1 MAKLIMLTGKG
12 GVGKSTTSSA
22 IALSYSNQGFKTL
35 LVSSDPAHST
45 QDVLGVDVGFEPT
58 PIKENLWAKNLNTQT
73 QAKQFFDQLQEAMS
87 KSFSKAVPFFDSEIF
102 GDWANFPGMD
112 EVFALEE
119 IQSLTQGIDY
129 DIIVFDTAPTGHT
142 LKALTTP
149 DAMNTFLLRILRMKA
164 KIERM
169 KTFLLKPSDTSK
181 VVDIVEGMTQR
192 LENIKRILRN
202 DNFVSINLITIPT
215 MAGYQETRRT
225 IQFLKAQGFKVNNLV
240 VNGLIPNFGK
250 ETWESAKENKA
261 VALLKMEYDLQ
272 QPYVAE
278 YKALT
283 KMEGVKLV
291 GVSRLPFEPKAER
304 LAEFAKILEGSNGG
318 IDFVPTHSTEIE
330 EGEDTIKLKLFFPYL
345 EQVELEDDSY
355 TVDGFLK
362 KPIFDRHGDLRG
374 LKLKRKQKTSSGATY
389 TFER

>member
-45 QDVLGVDVGFEPT
+45 QDVLGVDVGFEAT

-250 ETWESAKENKA
+250 ETWELAKKNKA

-283 KMEGVKLV
+283 NMEGVKLV

-330 EGEDTIKLKLFFPYL
+330 EDEETIKLKLFFPYL
-345 EQVELEDDSY
+345 EKVELEGDSY

-362 KPIFDRHGDLRG
+362 KPIFDRHEELRG

>member
-202 DNFVSINLITIPT
+202 NDFVSINLITIPT

-250 ETWESAKENKA
+250 ETWELAKKNKA

-283 KMEGVKLV
+283 NMEGVKLV

-318 IDFVPTHSTEIE
+318 IDFTPTHSTEIE
-330 EGEDTIKLKLFFPYL
+330 EGDETVKLKLFFPYL
-345 EQVELEDDSY
+345 ESVELDDDSY

-362 KPIFDRHGDLRG
+362 KPIFDRHEELRG

>member
-169 KTFLLKPSDTSK
+169 KSFLLKPSDTSK
-181 VVDIVEGMTQR
+181 VVEIVEGMTKR
-192 LENIKRILRN
+192 LENIKKILRN
-202 DNFVSINLITIPT
+202 ENFVSINLITIPT

-240 VNGLIPNFGK
+240 VNGLIPNFGT
-250 ETWESAKENKA
+250 ETWESAKDNKA
-261 VALLKMEYDLQ
+261 VALLKMEYELQ

-318 IDFVPTHSTEIE
+318 IDFTPTHSTEIE
-330 EGEDTIKLKLFFPYL
+330 EGDETVKLKLFFPYL
-345 EQVELEDDSY
+345 ESVELDDDSY

-362 KPIFDRHGDLRG
+362 KPIFDRHEELRG

>member
-1 MAKLIMLTGKG
+1 MLTGKG

-202 DNFVSINLITIPT
+202 DDFVSINLITIPT

-240 VNGLIPNFGK
+240 VNGLIPNFGT
-250 ETWESAKENKA
+250 ETWELAKENKA

-283 KMEGVKLV
+283 KEEGVKLV

-330 EGEDTIKLKLFFPYL
+330 EDEETIKLKLFFPYL
-345 EQVELEDDSY
+345 EKVELEGDSY

-362 KPIFDRHGDLRG
+362 KPIFDRHEELRG

>member
-73 QAKQFFDQLQEAMS
+73 QAKQFFDQLQDAMS

-169 KTFLLKPSDTSK
+169 KSFLLKPSDTSK
-181 VVDIVEGMTQR
+181 VVEIVEGMTKR
-192 LENIKRILRN
+192 LENIKKILRN
-202 DNFVSINLITIPT
+202 ENFVSINLITIPT

-250 ETWESAKENKA
+250 ETWELAKGNKA
-261 VALLKMEYDLQ
+261 VALLKMEYELQ

-283 KMEGVKLV
+283 KMESVKLV

-318 IDFVPTHSTEIE
+318 IDFTPTHSTEIE
-330 EGEDTIKLKLFFPYL
+330 EGDETVKLKLFFPYL
-345 EQVELEDDSY
+345 EGVELDDESY

-362 KPIFDRHGDLRG
+362 KPIFDRHEELRG

>member
-73 QAKQFFDQLQEAMS
+73 QAKQFFDQLQDAMS

>member
-1 MAKLIMLTGKG
+1 
-12 GVGKSTTSSA
+12 
-22 IALSYSNQGFKTL
+22 
-35 LVSSDPAHST
+35 
-45 QDVLGVDVGFEPT
+45 
-58 PIKENLWAKNLNTQT
+58 
-73 QAKQFFDQLQEAMS
+73 MS

>member
-1 MAKLIMLTGKG
+1 MLTGKG

-250 ETWESAKENKA
+250 ETWELAKDNKA

-283 KMEGVKLV
+283 NMEGVKLV

-330 EGEDTIKLKLFFPYL
+330 EDEETIKLKLFFPYL
-345 EQVELEDDSY
+345 EKVELEGDSY

-362 KPIFDRHGDLRG
+362 KPIFDRHEELRG

>member
-58 PIKENLWAKNLNTQT
+58 PIKENLWAKNLNTQI
-73 QAKQFFDQLQEAMS
+73 QAKHFFDQLQEAMS

-119 IQSLTQGIDY
+119 IQSLTQGVDY

-169 KTFLLKPSDTSK
+169 KSFLLKPSDTSK
-181 VVDIVEGMTQR
+181 VVEIVEGMTQR
-192 LENIKRILRN
+192 LENIKKILRN
-202 DNFVSINLITIPT
+202 ENFVSINLITIAT

-240 VNGLIPNFGK
+240 VNGLIPNFGT
-250 ETWESAKENKA
+250 ETWELAKDNKA
-261 VALLKMEYDLQ
+261 VALLKMEYELQ

-283 KMEGVKLV
+283 KMEGIKVV

-318 IDFVPTHSTEIE
+318 IDFTPTHSTEIE
-330 EGEDTIKLKLFFPYL
+330 EGDETIKLKLCFPYL
-345 EQVELEDDSY
+345 KSVELDDDSY

-362 KPIFDRHGDLRG
+362 KPIFDRHEELRG

>member
-202 DNFVSINLITIPT
+202 DDFVSINLITIPT

-240 VNGLIPNFGK
+240 VNGLIPNFGT
-250 ETWESAKENKA
+250 ETWELAKENKA

-283 KMEGVKLV
+283 KEEGVKLV

-330 EGEDTIKLKLFFPYL
+330 EDEETIKLKLFFPYL
-345 EQVELEDDSY
+345 EKVELEGDSY

-362 KPIFDRHGDLRG
+362 KPIFDRHEELRG

>member
-12 GVGKSTTSSA
+12 GVGKSTTSAA
-22 IALSYSNQGFKTL
+22 IALKFSNEGYRTL

-58 PIKENLWAKNLNTQT
+58 PIKENLWAKNLNTQV
-73 QAKQFFDQLQEAMS
+73 QAKQFFDELQSAMS
-87 KSFSKAVPFFDSEIF
+87 KSFSKSVPFFDSEIF

-169 KTFLLKPSDTSK
+169 KSFLLKPSDTSK
-181 VVDIVEGMTQR
+181 IVEIVEGMTKR
-192 LENIKRILRN
+192 LENIKKILRN
-202 DNFVSINLITIPT
+202 EEFVSINLITIPT

-225 IQFLKAQGFKVNNLV
+225 VKFLKAQGFSIKNIV
-240 VNGLIPNFGK
+240 VNGLIPNFGD
-250 ETWESAKENKA
+250 ETWNLSNANKA

-272 QPYVAE
+272 QPYVAQ
-278 YKALT
+278 YKTLT
-283 KMEGVKLV
+283 KEEGIKLV

-304 LAEFAKILEGSNGG
+304 LGEFSKMLWGSNGG
-318 IDFVPTHSTEIE
+318 LDFEPSYSTEIE
-330 EGEDTIKLKLFFPYL
+330 EDEETLKLKLYFPYL
-345 EQVELEDDSY
+345 DSVELEDDSY
-355 TVDGFLK
+355 KVDGFMKNMIFIRHEELK
-362 KPIFDRHGDLRG
+362 DMKI
-374 LKLKRKQKTSSGATY
+374 KRKQKTSKGATY
-389 TFER
+389 TFVR

>member
-58 PIKENLWAKNLNTQT
+58 PIKENLWAKNLNTQI
-73 QAKQFFDQLQEAMS
+73 QAKHFFDQLQEAMS

-119 IQSLTQGIDY
+119 IQSLTQGVDY

-169 KTFLLKPSDTSK
+169 KSFLLKPSDTSK
-181 VVDIVEGMTQR
+181 VVEIVEGMTQR
-192 LENIKRILRN
+192 LENIKKILRN
-202 DNFVSINLITIPT
+202 ENFVSINLITIAT

-240 VNGLIPNFGK
+240 VNGLIPNFGT
-250 ETWESAKENKA
+250 ETWELAKDNKA
-261 VALLKMEYDLQ
+261 VALLKMEYELQ

-283 KMEGVKLV
+283 NMEGIKVV

-318 IDFVPTHSTEIE
+318 IDFTPTHSTEIE
-330 EGEDTIKLKLFFPYL
+330 EGDETIKLKLFFPYL
-345 EQVELEDDSY
+345 KSVELDDDSY

-362 KPIFDRHGDLRG
+362 KPIFDRHEELRG

>member
-1 MAKLIMLTGKG
+1 MLTGKG

-202 DNFVSINLITIPT
+202 NDFVSINLITIPT

-250 ETWESAKENKA
+250 ETWELAKKNKA

-283 KMEGVKLV
+283 NMEGVKLV

-318 IDFVPTHSTEIE
+318 IDFTPTHSTEIE
-330 EGEDTIKLKLFFPYL
+330 EGDETVKLKLFFPYL
-345 EQVELEDDSY
+345 EKVELDDDSY

-362 KPIFDRHGDLRG
+362 KPIFDRHEELRG

>member
-73 QAKQFFDQLQEAMS
+73 QAKQFFDQLQDAMS

-202 DNFVSINLITIPT
+202 DDFVSINLITIPT

-240 VNGLIPNFGK
+240 VNGLIPNFGT
-250 ETWESAKENKA
+250 ETWELAKENKA

-283 KMEGVKLV
+283 KEEGVKLV

-304 LAEFAKILEGSNGG
+304 LAEFAKILESSNGG

-330 EGEDTIKLKLFFPYL
+330 EDEETIKLKLFFPYL
-345 EQVELEDDSY
+345 EKVELEGDSY

-362 KPIFDRHGDLRG
+362 KPIFDRHEELRG

>member
-73 QAKQFFDQLQEAMS
+73 QAKQFFDQLQDAMS

-202 DNFVSINLITIPT
+202 DDFVSINLITIPT

-240 VNGLIPNFGK
+240 VNGLIPNFGT
-250 ETWESAKENKA
+250 ETWELAKENKA

-283 KMEGVKLV
+283 KEEGVKLV

-330 EGEDTIKLKLFFPYL
+330 EDEETIKLKLFFPYL
-345 EQVELEDDSY
+345 ERVELEGDSY

-362 KPIFDRHGDLRG
+362 KPIFDRHEELRG

>member
-1 MAKLIMLTGKG
+1 MLTGKG

-202 DNFVSINLITIPT
+202 DDFVSINLITIPT

-240 VNGLIPNFGK
+240 VNGLIPNFGT
-250 ETWESAKENKA
+250 ETWELAKENKA

-283 KMEGVKLV
+283 KEEGVKLV

-304 LAEFAKILEGSNGG
+304 LAEFAKILESSNGG

-330 EGEDTIKLKLFFPYL
+330 EDEETIKLKLFFPYL
-345 EQVELEDDSY
+345 EKVELEGDSY

-362 KPIFDRHGDLRG
+362 KPIFDRHEELRG

>member
-1 MAKLIMLTGKG
+1 MLTGKG

-169 KTFLLKPSDTSK
+169 KSFLLKPSDTSK
-181 VVDIVEGMTQR
+181 VVEIVEGMTQR
-192 LENIKRILRN
+192 LENIKKILRN
-202 DNFVSINLITIPT
+202 DDFVSINLITIPT

-240 VNGLIPNFGK
+240 VNGLIPNFGT
-250 ETWESAKENKA
+250 ETWELAKENKA
-261 VALLKMEYDLQ
+261 VALLKMEYELQ

-283 KMEGVKLV
+283 KGEGVKLV

-318 IDFVPTHSTEIE
+318 IDFTPTYSTEIE
-330 EGEDTIKLKLFFPYL
+330 EGDETIKLKLFFPYL
-345 EQVELEDDSY
+345 ESVELDDDSY

-362 KPIFDRHGDLRG
+362 KPIFDRHEELRG

>member
-1 MAKLIMLTGKG
+1 MLTGKG

-22 IALSYSNQGFKTL
+22 IALSYSNKGFKTL

-73 QAKQFFDQLQEAMS
+73 QAKQFFDQLQDAMS

-169 KTFLLKPSDTSK
+169 KSFLLKPSDTSK
-181 VVDIVEGMTQR
+181 VVEIVEGMTQK
-192 LENIKRILRN
+192 LDNIKKILRN
-202 DNFVSINLITIPT
+202 ENFVSINLITIPT

-240 VNGLIPNFGK
+240 VNGLIPNFGT
-250 ETWESAKENKA
+250 ETWELAKENKA
-261 VALLKMEYDLQ
+261 VALLKMEYELQ

-283 KMEGVKLV
+283 KMEDLKLV

-304 LAEFAKILEGSNGG
+304 LAEFAKILESSNGG
-318 IDFVPTHSTEIE
+318 IDFTPTYSTEIE
-330 EGEDTIKLKLFFPYL
+330 EGEETIKLKLFFPYL
-345 EQVELEDDSY
+345 EGVELGDDSY
-355 TVDGFLK
+355 IVDGFLK
-362 KPIFDRHGDLRG
+362 KPIFDRHEELRE

>member
-1 MAKLIMLTGKG
+1 MLTGKG

-73 QAKQFFDQLQEAMS
+73 QAKHFFDQLQEAMS

-169 KTFLLKPSDTSK
+169 KSFLLKPSDTSK
-181 VVDIVEGMTQR
+181 VVEIVEGMTQR
-192 LENIKRILRN
+192 LENIKKILRN
-202 DNFVSINLITIPT
+202 DDFVSINLITIPT

-240 VNGLIPNFGK
+240 VNGLIPNFGT
-250 ETWESAKENKA
+250 ETWESAKDNKA
-261 VALLKMEYDLQ
+261 VALLKMEYELQ

-304 LAEFAKILEGSNGG
+304 LAEFAKILDSSNGG
-318 IDFVPTHSTEIE
+318 IDFTPTYSTEIE
-330 EGEDTIKLKLFFPYL
+330 EGDETIKLKLSFPYL
-345 EQVELEDDSY
+345 EGVELDDDSY

-362 KPIFDRHGDLRG
+362 KPIFDRHEELRG

>member
-73 QAKQFFDQLQEAMS
+73 QAKQFFDQLQDAMS
-87 KSFSKAVPFFDSEIF
+87 KSFSKAVTFFDSEIF

>member
-58 PIKENLWAKNLNTQT
+58 PIKENLWAKNLNTQH

-202 DNFVSINLITIPT
+202 ENFVSINLITIPT

-240 VNGLIPNFGK
+240 VNGLIPNFGE
-250 ETWESAKENKA
+250 ETWGLAKENKA

-283 KMEGVKLV
+283 KREGVKLV

-304 LAEFAKILEGSNGG
+304 LAEFAKILESSNGG
-318 IDFVPTHSTEIE
+318 IDFVPMHSTEIE
-330 EGEDTIKLKLFFPYL
+330 ESEETIKLKLFFPYL
-345 EQVELEDDSY
+345 ESVELDDDFY

-362 KPIFDRHGDLRG
+362 KPIFERHKELKE

>member
-169 KTFLLKPSDTSK
+169 KSFLLKPSDTSK
-181 VVDIVEGMTQR
+181 VVEIVEGMTQR
-192 LENIKRILRN
+192 LENIKKILRN
-202 DNFVSINLITIPT
+202 DDFVSINLITIPT

-240 VNGLIPNFGK
+240 VNGLIPNFGT
-250 ETWESAKENKA
+250 ETWELAKENKA
-261 VALLKMEYDLQ
+261 VALLKMEYELQ

-283 KMEGVKLV
+283 KGEGVKLV

-318 IDFVPTHSTEIE
+318 IDFTPTYSTEIE
-330 EGEDTIKLKLFFPYL
+330 EGDETIKLKLFFPYL
-345 EQVELEDDSY
+345 ESVELDDDSY

-362 KPIFDRHGDLRG
+362 KPIFDRHEELRG